1 MATKNIFEIG
11 ATNLVKGANS
21 SKTIY
26 KKEIFA
32 DCKTDKEKKH
42 LRLKL
47 RKHLKAFIASAF
59 TYQQTKQNEK
69 LKALQK
75 DWKEYAKQ
83 VYQNAE
89 IIIDGNASEEFA
101 KDCKTFLQV
110 MNNK

>member
-1 MATKNIFEIG
+1 MATNKNIFEIG
-11 ATNLVKGANS
+11 ATNLVKGAKS

-42 LRLKL
+42 LRIKL
-47 RKHLKAFIASAF
+47 RRHLKSFIASAF

-69 LKALQK
+69 LKALQN

-89 IIIDGNASEEFA
+89 IIVDGNASEDFA
-101 KDCKTFLQV
+101 KDCKNFLQV
-110 MNNK
+110 MNK

>member
-1 MATKNIFEIG
+1 MATKSIFEIG
-11 ATNLVKGANS
+11 STNLVKGAKS

-42 LRLKL
+42 LRIKL
-47 RKHLKAFIASAF
+47 RRHLKNFIASAF

-69 LKALQK
+69 LQALKK
-75 DWKEYAKQ
+75 DWKEYAKA

-89 IIIDGNASEEFA
+89 IIVDGNASEDFA
-101 KDCKTFLQV
+101 KDCKKFLQV
-110 MNNK
+110 ISNQ